1 VSALL
6 FLAPLSTNT
15 PRSELVALLGDTA
28 GVPERQIERIELRGR
43 GAIIALPVDWA
54 RKAVERLDGTL
65 FADRQLSAEIK
76 IEGQVDGE
84 PQELAHFDNLLH
96 CLALESE
103 AAAKRVLAEMRDVD
117 PRTAERYGHTLIDL
131 VISEQNV
138 GLGGRILLTLQKDE
152 QGRKLPWTRLSV
164 GTPVLITTQGDQ
176 TSRAQRAI
184 LCERSDQ
191 SVQIALE
198 SWTPPD
204 DDDVRFRIDRSDD
217 EKAATR
223 QRAALER
230 VRIANG
236 TRLAALREVLLGR
249 RAPTFTRSPEFTPFI
264 QRLNPTQIE
273 AVRLALTADDYAIIH
288 GPPGTGKTTTL
299 VEFVRQTLARGE
311 RVLVASGSNMAVDN
325 LLEKLLD
332 AQVWAVRIGHPARVL
347 PALREHTLDLMI
359 ENHPDLKRIRRLER
373 EALTL
378 RDKAGKTFRTAPQP
392 GFRGELR
399 SEAREILSDA
409 RRWEAR
415 LVREIIDGAD
425 VVCATTTGLDS
436 ELLGARRFDVV
447 VIDEAAQSTE
457 PGCWI
462 PLLRADRVVFAGDHC
477 QLPPTIISSEALK
490 AGFGQSLMERLMRG
504 DHSQTSRR
512 LGVQYRMHS
521 QIAEFSSREFYESGL
536 TADPSVAGH
545 TLADLN
551 LWPDE
556 LSGQS
561 LRFVDTA
568 GAGYDEEQEPD
579 GSSRLNPQEG
589 AVAIRYARR
598 LVELGI
604 DPKEIGVIS
613 PYGAQVRWLRDEIE
627 GDGLE
632 VDTVDGFQGR
642 EKEVII
648 LSLVRSNLLGD
659 VGFLSDTRRLNV
671 ALTRAR
677 RLLIVIG
684 DSATLGHHPFYQRL
698 LNWFEEAGA
707 YHTVWE
713 EQ

>member
-1 VSALL
+1 
-6 FLAPLSTNT
+6 
-15 PRSELVALLGDTA
+15 
-28 GVPERQIERIELRGR
+28 
-43 GAIIALPVDWA
+43 
-54 RKAVERLDGTL
+54 
-65 FADRQLSAEIK
+65 
-76 IEGQVDGE
+76 
-84 PQELAHFDNLLH
+84 
-96 CLALESE
+96 
-103 AAAKRVLAEMRDVD
+103 
-117 PRTAERYGHTLIDL
+117 
-131 VISEQNV
+131 
-138 GLGGRILLTLQKDE
+138 
-152 QGRKLPWTRLSV
+152 
-164 GTPVLITTQGDQ
+164 
-176 TSRAQRAI
+176 
-184 LCERSDQ
+184 
-191 SVQIALE
+191 
-198 SWTPPD
+198 
-204 DDDVRFRIDRSDD
+204 
-217 EKAATR
+217 
-223 QRAALER
+223 
-230 VRIANG
+230 
-236 TRLAALREVLLGR
+236 
-249 RAPTFTRSPEFTPFI
+249 
-264 QRLNPTQIE
+264 
-273 AVRLALTADDYAIIH
+273 
-288 GPPGTGKTTTL
+288 
-299 VEFVRQTLARGE
+299 
-311 RVLVASGSNMAVDN
+311 
-325 LLEKLLD
+325 
-332 AQVWAVRIGHPARVL
+332 
-347 PALREHTLDLMI
+347 
-359 ENHPDLKRIRRLER
+359 
-373 EALTL
+373 
-378 RDKAGKTFRTAPQP
+378 
-392 GFRGELR
+392 
-399 SEAREILSDA
+399 
-409 RRWEAR
+409 
-415 LVREIIDGAD
+415 
-425 VVCATTTGLDS
+425 
-436 ELLGARRFDVV
+436 
-447 VIDEAAQSTE
+447 
-457 PGCWI
+457 
-462 PLLRADRVVFAGDHC
+462 
-477 QLPPTIISSEALK
+477 
-490 AGFGQSLMERLMRG
+490 MRG

-521 QIAEFSSREFYESGL
+521 QIAEFSSREFYEGGL

-604 DPKEIGVIS
+604 DPKEIGLIS